1 MPRNREEADLFF
13 CSVTP
18 LQKCETRTKT
28 LAEIEDEV
36 RALLR
41 PLMGDR
47 DSRRARL
54 ARAFAKYPG
63 LLDRIGV
70 DGETAVFLDLL
81 LNTLRGYGEVEEGK
95 PATYALL
102 ESIRSEVG
110 VGERKRIDSIIRR
123 PGNES
128 KPVGPQLDP
137 TQPPSQSAQVIAM
150 SQYPLTT
157 VAPTVGILT
166 ALDHEFVAMKAMLD
180 QPRDYDVPVADVRYV
195 LGEVPGSSGGVHQVV
210 LALGDMGESLAAI
223 HGRRC
228 VGVHRCSC
236 GYPPSPR
243 GGPALWETLKVATF
257 AIPQSHSV
265 DCKAERVRPGRCG
278 NDTPIVPSASW
289 RRSKTVTRNGRRTS
303 PRRRGTSRL
312 TAGTSGVRCCASKTP
327 VGISRLYLCAA
338 RRHTPEL

>member
-1 MPRNREEADLFF
+1 MSVVSSWEEFLEQSLIRYVAGARTQPGYAPTPSAGVARNLQHAYKILAQDPAFDPRRHYLKVNDPRWVWQTADFVFSRHPYGTLQNNSELLQRATSIRNRVGHNSA
-13 CSVTP
+13 
-18 LQKCETRTKT
+18 KCK
-28 LAEIEDEV
+28 EDF
-36 RALLR
+36 RQ
-41 PLMGDR
+41 
-47 DSRRARL
+47 
-54 ARAFAKYPG
+54 
-63 LLDRIGV
+63 
-70 DGETAVFLDLL
+70 T
-81 LNTLRGYGEVEEGK
+81 
-95 PATYALL
+95 
-102 ESIRSEVG
+102 
-110 VGERKRIDSIIRR
+110 
-123 PGNES
+123 
-128 KPVGPQLDP
+128 
-137 TQPPSQSAQVIAM
+137 
-150 SQYPLTT
+150 
-157 VAPTVGILT
+157 
-166 ALDHEFVAMKAMLD
+166 
-180 QPRDYDVPVADVRYV
+180 
-195 LGEVPGSSGGVHQVV
+195 
-210 LALGDMGESLAAI
+210 AI
-223 HGRRC
+223 HFL

>member
-1 MPRNREEADLFF
+1 MPQG
-13 CSVTP
+13 VTSGYP
-18 LQKCETRTKT
+18 KHRVGFRP
-28 LAEIEDEV
+28 V
-36 RALLR
+36 RQ
-41 PLMGDR
+41 
-47 DSRRARL
+47 
-54 ARAFAKYPG
+54 
-63 LLDRIGV
+63 
-70 DGETAVFLDLL
+70 
-81 LNTLRGYGEVEEGK
+81 
-95 PATYALL
+95 
-102 ESIRSEVG
+102 EVG
-110 VGERKRIDSIIRR
+110 DETQLIRFELGGRAEVGSREQRSR
-123 PGNES
+123 
-128 KPVGPQLDP
+128 
-137 TQPPSQSAQVIAM
+137 T
-150 SQYPLTT
+150 
-157 VAPTVGILT
+157 
-166 ALDHEFVAMKAMLD
+166 
-180 QPRDYDVPVADVRYV
+180 
-195 LGEVPGSSGGVHQVV
+195 
-210 LALGDMGESLAAI
+210 
-223 HGRRC
+223 

>member
-1 MPRNREEADLFF
+1 MNVALWAEIRR
-13 CSVTP
+13 
-18 LQKCETRTKT
+18 
-28 LAEIEDEV
+28 LAEVEKLSG
-36 RALLR
+36 RAI
-41 PLMGDR
+41 
-47 DSRRARL
+47 SRRLHCSWR
-54 ARAFAKYPG
+54 
-63 LLDRIGV
+63 
-70 DGETAVFLDLL
+70 
-81 LNTLRGYGEVEEGK
+81 
-95 PATYALL
+95 
-102 ESIRSEVG
+102 
-110 VGERKRIDSIIRR
+110 
-123 PGNES
+123 
-128 KPVGPQLDP
+128 
-137 TQPPSQSAQVIAM
+137 
-150 SQYPLTT
+150 T
-157 VAPTVGILT
+157 VAA
-166 ALDHEFVAMKAMLD
+166 ALELD
-180 QPRDYDVPVADVRYV
+180 QPPTR
-195 LGEVPGSSGGVHQVV
+195 QVSHRASLLDLHKAKIGAL
-210 LALGDMGESLAAI
+210 LAQYP
-223 HGRRC
+223 

>member
-1 MPRNREEADLFF
+1 MAGEQVDLHR
-13 CSVTP
+13 SWVSHHSP
-18 LQKCETRTKT
+18 VPQKRCQDVK
-28 LAEIEDEV
+28 
-36 RALLR
+36 R
-41 PLMGDR
+41 PCFMSR
-47 DSRRARL
+47 DDQDAQR
-54 ARAFAKYPG
+54 
-63 LLDRIGV
+63 V
-70 DGETAVFLDLL
+70 
-81 LNTLRGYGEVEEGK
+81 
-95 PATYALL
+95 
-102 ESIRSEVG
+102 
-110 VGERKRIDSIIRR
+110 
-123 PGNES
+123 
-128 KPVGPQLDP
+128 
-137 TQPPSQSAQVIAM
+137 QSAIPPQ
-150 SQYPLTT
+150 
-157 VAPTVGILT
+157 
-166 ALDHEFVAMKAMLD
+166 
-180 QPRDYDVPVADVRYV
+180 
-195 LGEVPGSSGGVHQVV
+195 
-210 LALGDMGESLAAI
+210 
-223 HGRRC
+223 